1 MPYETETT
9 ITMDEARKL
18 SLTHILKASQ
28 GLWRFIIIADVVY
41 LLFAIVTILLKYYPA
56 VLICC
61 LGIVVFTAMPFIKAY
76 LSSTNEW
83 KSNKLIQNATYKFK
97 FNDNRFEVISP
108 KGSSSIE
115 YSALYRIIET
125 KDRFYL
131 YISKNQT
138 FVIIKENCSNELI
151 ALLQEIA

>member
-1 MPYETETT
+1 M
-9 ITMDEARKL
+9 
-18 SLTHILKASQ
+18 
-28 GLWRFIIIADVVY
+28 VY
-41 LLFAIVTILLKYYPA
+41 
-56 VLICC
+56 
-61 LGIVVFTAMPFIKAY
+61 AY

-97 FNDNRFEVISP
+97 FNDNGFEVISP